1 MSLSMAVLDAL
12 VKSGAT
18 QEMLVA
24 AMRADIAEREA
35 REARQIPWERL
46 RQLAFDRDGDKC
58 GWCGCV
64 DGPFEVDHIIP
75 RAKGGENTLENVIVS
90 CRSCNRAKRDR
101 EEAEWSGLHARR
113 VKDRERKRRQRN
125 RDKSRDNWD
134 NADASADP
142 APNERDN
149 LTPTRVEKPSP
160 KGESKNPVVEAE
172 KRQAIASCLRV
183 AFPPPN
189 GVSDEVWADFL
200 RSPKRRK
207 AGMSKT
213 AYSGICNNLVLLAE
227 HGFPPGEMIAL
238 AVERGWTTV
247 KLEWVQNEQRTN
259 SLGRNQPADGLSS
272 TARAAI
278 AVFGAPSAGHQR

>member
-1 MSLSMAVLDAL
+1 VSFNAAAL
-12 VKSGAT
+12 KL
-18 QEMLVA
+18 MLEKGLTLGDVCEIA
-24 AMRADIAEREA
+24 AANEARSSAAERQK
-35 REARQIPWERL
+35 RY
-46 RQLAFDRDGDKC
+46 
-58 GWCGCV
+58 
-64 DGPFEVDHIIP
+64 
-75 RAKGGENTLENVIVS
+75 
-90 CRSCNRAKRDR
+90 RDR
-101 EEAEWSGLHARR
+101 ARD
-113 VKDRERKRRQRN
+113 VT
-125 RDKSRDNWD
+125 RDVTPS
-134 NADASADP
+134 
-142 APNERDN
+142 PNERDN

-160 KGESKNPVVEAE
+160 KGESKNPVVQDE

-189 GVSDEVWADFL
+189 GVSDEVWGDFL

-278 AVFGAPSAGHQR
+278 AVFGAPSAGYQR

>member
-1 MSLSMAVLDAL
+1 MAVLDAL

-35 REARQIPWERL
+35 AEAAKLEKKRVGNRERQQR
-46 RQLAFDRDGDKC
+46 
-58 GWCGCV
+58 
-64 DGPFEVDHIIP
+64 
-75 RAKGGENTLENVIVS
+75 
-90 CRSCNRAKRDR
+90 KRDNDR
-101 EEAEWSGLHARR
+101 NAVSRVTPVTAR
-113 VKDRERKRRQRN
+113 
-125 RDKSRDNWD
+125 
-134 NADASADP
+134 DP

-160 KGESKNPVVEAE
+160 KGESKNPVVQDE

-189 GVSDEVWADFL
+189 GVSDEVWGDFL

-213 AYSGICNNLVLLAE
+213 AYSGICNNLMLLAE